1 MKNINES
8 ENQLHDFL
16 EFKKDTCTLLLLRPQ
31 GGNTIIEKTAVNLCE
46 VTIEG
51 KVYSFGGIRESFY
64 DEMVLQYDWREY
76 NVRQTKKTI

>member
-8 ENQLHDFL
+8 ENQLYEFL

-31 GGNTIIEKTAVNLCE
+31 GDNTIIEKTAINICE
-46 VTIEG
+46 VKIEG